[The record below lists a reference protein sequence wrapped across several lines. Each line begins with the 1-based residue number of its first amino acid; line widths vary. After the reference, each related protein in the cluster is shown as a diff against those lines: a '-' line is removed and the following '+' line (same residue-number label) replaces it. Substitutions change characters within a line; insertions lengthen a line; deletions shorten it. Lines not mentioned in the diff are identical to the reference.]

1 MRLSYLYFSQSSKFN
16 RLKPKVKYRRKQ
28 NEIKIDILDF
38 HALHYT
44 LIPTK
49 LQFDYVINY
58 VMLNILYELK
68 IYILEI

>member
-1 MRLSYLYFSQSSKFN
+1 MTLSYLYFSQSSKFN

-49 LQFDYVINY
+49 LQFEKIFSK
-58 VMLNILYELK
+58 LNM
-68 IYILEI
+68 